1 MNEKVDAFFGMVE
14 GIVADT
20 MNTLG
25 TTVQLFVLVALFL
38 VVGYVILELRKSR
51 QGGRG

>member
-1 MNEKVDAFFGMVE
+1 MNEEIDTFFGVVE
-14 GIVADT
+14 GIVA
-20 MNTLG
+20 NTTNTFG
-25 TTVQLFVLVALFL
+25 TIVQLFVLVTLFL